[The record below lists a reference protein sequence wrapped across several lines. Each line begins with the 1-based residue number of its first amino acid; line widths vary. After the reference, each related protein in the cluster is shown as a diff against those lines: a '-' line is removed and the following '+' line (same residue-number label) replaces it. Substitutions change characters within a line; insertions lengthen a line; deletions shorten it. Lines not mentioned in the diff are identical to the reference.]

1 MLDAVIESRHPAA
14 AAGELFSSCA
24 SAAGASPAFSAFV
37 VGVFGVVV
45 VVVACVCGVCS
56 PERFAGRS
64 DDEAE
69 DERDDD
75 ESAELWEFSEQWL
88 VCRCGGGGCGSGC
101 GLVRAPWR
109 PSGLAAPPLG
119 APAISTGTRTR
130 THARGSTRWSAHAS
144 LTTGLAAHSTTK
156 KNRIKKKKKKAKSKP
171 KINPKRSPFDWRGSA
186 GASCQFSLLATTVA
200 KLLFRLHPGSGVLAV
215 RWSRAQA
222 MCVGFGA
229 WFKVQEKGAEVRE
242 PQTAQKHAL
251 KWDKM
256 RVSISAT
263 RGNSHVEE
271 SQNAVAFVERQLSA
285 GHRAW
290 HFSHPL

>member
-1 MLDAVIESRHPAA
+1 MLDAAIESRHPAA

-37 VGVFGVVV
+37 VGVFGVFVVV

-56 PERFAGRS
+56 PERLAGRS
-64 DDEAE
+64 DDDAE

-109 PSGLAAPPLG
+109 PSGLAAPQLG

-144 LTTGLAAHSTTK
+144 LATGLAAHSTTK
-156 KNRIKKKKKKAKSKP
+156 KIESKKKKKKQKAKSK
-171 KINPKRSPFDWRGSA
+171 PKRSPFDWRGSA
-186 GASCQFSLLATTVA
+186 ASSHFWRLPWLNCFSGCIQGMIFLLWGGAERRRCAWVFD
-200 KLLFRLHPGSGVLAV
+200 
-215 RWSRAQA
+215 
-222 MCVGFGA
+222 A

-242 PQTAQKHAL
+242 PQTAQNHAL

-256 RVSISAT
+256 CVSIRAT
-263 RGNSHVEE
+263 RGNAHVEE
-271 SQNAVAFVERQLSA
+271 SQNAVAFVESQLSA

-290 HFSHPL
+290 HFSHPS